1 MRNAAEKKRIGKGTS
16 RAEIHSVSRYIYIYI
31 YYILLYIY
39 TCGKKRILCNLM
51 EPGLN

>member
-31 YYILLYIY
+31 YILYITIY
-39 TCGKKRILCNLM
+39 IYLWKEEDPL
-51 EPGLN
+51 

>member
-31 YYILLYIY
+31 Y
-39 TCGKKRILCNLM
+39 TCGKKRILCNLT